1 MERLAAFD
9 LSSITKLH
17 NQFTYKLKRGQYPQS
32 SLKDLPKVL
41 AEKAFILSNCNY
53 ILKDYLK
60 TDVRFLIQD
69 VRQQLPNG
77 NFDLILCRN
86 LIFTYFQQDLQSK
99 LLEQIVEKL
108 KPNVFFVL
116 GVDESLK
123 SSGGLLAPYLVKQ
136 PIYQKIKF

>member
-1 MERLAAFD
+1 
-9 LSSITKLH
+9 
-17 NQFTYKLKRGQYPQS
+17 
-32 SLKDLPKVL
+32 
-41 AEKAFILSNCNY
+41 
-53 ILKDYLK
+53 
-60 TDVRFLIQD
+60 LIQD
-69 VRQQLPNG
+69 VWQQLPNG